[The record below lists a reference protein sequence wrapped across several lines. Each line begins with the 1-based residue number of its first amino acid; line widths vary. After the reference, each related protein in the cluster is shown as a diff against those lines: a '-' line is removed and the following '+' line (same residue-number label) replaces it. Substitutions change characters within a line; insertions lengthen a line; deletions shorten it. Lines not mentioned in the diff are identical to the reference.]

1 MQDHGGNKTVTKHL
15 NQIDRSLGIRLRD
28 KRTSIGISQEQLAE
42 RLQIDPRDVDL
53 YEAGAK
59 RISADRLLRIAKVLG
74 VRPVYFFGF
83 SDDDGPTA
91 AGLDVQPC
99 EGTGAYLTLP
109 DQGLRLHRAFA
120 NVKNSALR
128 EAIVTLVIEM
138 AKGQSI
144 H

>member
-1 MQDHGGNKTVTKHL
+1 M
-15 NQIDRSLGIRLRD
+15 
-28 KRTSIGISQEQLAE
+28 
-42 RLQIDPRDVDL
+42 

-59 RISADRLLRIAKVLG
+59 RISADRLLRIANVLG

-83 SDDDGPTA
+83 SDDHGRGA
-91 AGLDVQPC
+91 AGYDEQLF
-99 EGTGAYLTLP
+99 EGAGVYLTLP

-128 EAIVTLVIEM
+128 EAIVTLVVEM
-138 AKGQSI
+138 AKVENI